1 MRISTQQI
9 FSQGV
14 QGMLNQQ
21 SKLAFTQLQLA
32 TGKRINQPSD
42 DPAGAMRIQELK
54 EGLETARQY
63 LDNSKLLVSRLQL
76 EDSVLQN
83 AVGNLQRF
91 RELVVQG
98 GNDTQDGIGRLA
110 ISDELAELLDD
121 MLALANT
128 RDADGEYIF
137 AGTRTGTEPF
147 ARVPGGFAYN
157 GNTDQREVQVSAS
170 RTIANGDP
178 GSAVFMDIP
187 NGNGVFVTGAGA
199 ANAGSGVIVPGTVTD
214 LSAWVPDNYT
224 LTFTSP
230 TTWEVRDSAANL
242 VTAGT
247 YVPGQDI
254 AFNGITVQ
262 VTGNPATGDV
272 FSIDA
277 STSQSL
283 FDTYQGFVDL
293 FRTPVVTAADQGRF
307 FSRYNA
313 LLSSLDQA
321 LDNLT
326 RTEARVGGR
335 ANAAEVEQFVQ
346 EDLTVYLQTA
356 IAQFEDLDYAEATS
370 RFQLQT
376 IALQAAQQ
384 SFARIQNLSLFNYL

>member
-63 LDNSKLLVSRLQL
+63 LDNSQLLVSRLQL

-83 AVGNLQRF
+83 AVNNLQRF
-91 RELVVQG
+91 RELAVQG
-98 GNDTQDGIGRLA
+98 GSDTQDGIGRQA
-110 ISDELAELLDD
+110 IAAEMNELLSD
-121 MLALANT
+121 LLGLANT

-137 AGTRTGTEPF
+137 SGTRTDTEPF
-147 ARVPGGFAYN
+147 ARVAGGFAYN
-157 GNTDQREVQVSAS
+157 GNTDQREIRVSAS

-187 NGNGVFVTGAGA
+187 NGNGVFVTGANP
-199 ANAGSGVIVPGTVTD
+199 ANTGSGIIVPGTVTD

-230 TTWEVRDSAANL
+230 TTWEVRDSAAVL
-242 VTAGT
+242 VTSGAYT
-247 YVPGQDI
+247 PGQDI
-254 AFNGITVQ
+254 AFNGISVQ
-262 VTGNPATGDV
+262 VTGAPTAGDV
-272 FSIDA
+272 FTIDA
-277 STSQSL
+277 SVNQSL

-293 FRTPVVTAADQGRF
+293 FQTPVVTPADQGQF

-313 LLSSLDQA
+313 LLDSLDQG

-326 RTEARVGGR
+326 RTESRVGGR

-356 IAQFEDLDYAEATS
+356 IAEFEDLDYAEATS
-370 RFQLQT
+370 RFQLQS

>member
-54 EGLETARQY
+54 EGLETSRQY

-83 AVGNLQRF
+83 AVNNLQRF
-91 RELVVQG
+91 RELAVQG
-98 GNDTQDGIGRLA
+98 GSDTQDGIGRQA
-110 ISDELAELLDD
+110 IAAEMNELLSD
-121 MLALANT
+121 LLGLANT

-137 AGTRTGTEPF
+137 SGTRTDTEPF
-147 ARVPGGFAYN
+147 ARVPGGFVYN
-157 GNTDQREVQVSAS
+157 GNTDQREIQVSAS
-170 RTIANGDP
+170 RTLANGDP
-178 GSAVFMDIP
+178 GSAVFMDIA
-187 NGNGVFVTGAGA
+187 NGNGVFVTGADST
-199 ANAGSGVIVPGTVTD
+199 NTGSGIIVPGTVTD

-230 TTWEVRDSAANL
+230 TTWEVRDSAAVL
-242 VTAGT
+242 VTNGT
-247 YVPGQDI
+247 YTPGQDI

-262 VTGNPATGDV
+262 VTGAPAAGDV
-272 FSIDA
+272 FTIDA
-277 STSQSL
+277 SVNQSL

-293 FRTPVVTAADQGRF
+293 FQTPVITPADQGQF

-313 LLSSLDQA
+313 LLDSLDQG

-326 RTEARVGGR
+326 RTESRVGGR

-356 IAQFEDLDYAEATS
+356 IAEFEDLDYAEATS
-370 RFQLQT
+370 RFQLQS

>member
-83 AVGNLQRF
+83 AVNNLQRF
-91 RELVVQG
+91 RELAVQG
-98 GNDTQDGIGRLA
+98 GSDTQDGIGRQA
-110 ISDELAELLDD
+110 IAAEMNELLTDL
-121 MLALANT
+121 LALANT

-137 AGTRTGTEPF
+137 SGTRTDTEPF

-157 GNTDQREVQVSAS
+157 GNTDQREIQVSAS

-178 GSAVFMDIP
+178 GSMVFMDIP
-187 NGNGVFVTGAGA
+187 NGNGVFVTGADPT
-199 ANAGSGVIVPGTVTD
+199 NTGSGIIVPGTVTD

-230 TTWEVRDSAANL
+230 TTWEVRDSAAVL
-242 VTAGT
+242 VTSGT
-247 YVPGQDI
+247 YTPGQDI

-262 VTGNPATGDV
+262 VTGAPAAGDV
-272 FSIDA
+272 FTIDA
-277 STSQSL
+277 SVNQSL

-293 FRTPVVTAADQGRF
+293 FQTPVITPADQGQF

-313 LLSSLDQA
+313 LLDSLDQG

-326 RTEARVGGR
+326 RTESRVGGR

-356 IAQFEDLDYAEATS
+356 IAEFEDLDYAEATS
-370 RFQLQT
+370 RFQLQS

>member
-32 TGKRINQPSD
+32 TGKRINRPSD

-63 LDNSKLLVSRLQL
+63 LDNSTLLVSRLQL
-76 EDSVLQN
+76 EDTVLQS
-83 AVGNLQRF
+83 AVNNLQRF

-98 GNDTQDGIGRLA
+98 GSDTMDGVGRLA
-110 ISDELAELLDD
+110 LSDEMEELLDD
-121 MLALANT
+121 MLGLANT

-137 AGTRTGTEPF
+137 SGTRTDTEPF

-157 GNTDQREVQVSAS
+157 GNDDQREVRVSAS

-178 GSAVFMDIP
+178 GSAVFMDIA
-187 NGNGVFVTGAGA
+187 NGNGVFVTGATAG
-199 ANAGSGVIVPGTVTD
+199 NTGSGIIVPGTVTD
-214 LSAWVPDNYT
+214 LSAWIPDNYT

-230 TTWEVRDSAANL
+230 TTWEVRDGANAL
-242 VTAGT
+242 VTTGT
-247 YVPGQDI
+247 YAPGQDI

-262 VTGNPATGDV
+262 VTGSPATGDV
-272 FSIDA
+272 FTIDA
-277 STSQSL
+277 SVNQSL
-283 FDTYQGFVDL
+283 FDTYQGLVDL
-293 FRTPVVTAADQGRF
+293 FRTPVITPADQGRF
-307 FSRYNA
+307 FSGYNA

-326 RTEARVGGR
+326 RTESRVGGR
-335 ANAAEVEQFVQ
+335 ANAAEVERFVQ
-346 EDLTVYLQTA
+346 EDLIVYLQTA
-356 IAQFEDLDYAEATS
+356 VTEFEDLDYAEATS
-370 RFQLQT
+370 RFQLQN